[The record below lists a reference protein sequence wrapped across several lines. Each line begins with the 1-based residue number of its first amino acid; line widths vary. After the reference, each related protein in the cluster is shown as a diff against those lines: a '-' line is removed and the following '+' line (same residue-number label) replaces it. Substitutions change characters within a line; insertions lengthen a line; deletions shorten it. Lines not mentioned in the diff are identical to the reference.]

1 MDYEHHVAH
10 LREEANY
17 EIARLEALLRDPRM
31 TSEERDVA
39 LNMLHF
45 YREAMDED
53 EEKSALTPPHMS
65 AVPKHEDKQSSDR
78 QGISSQTKAA

>member
-31 TSEERDVA
+31 TAEESEA
-39 LNMLHF
+39 LDRSAETL
-45 YREAMDED
+45 R
-53 EEKSALTPPHMS
+53 SALRR
-65 AVPKHEDKQSSDR
+65 VER
-78 QGISSQTKAA
+78 KAA